1 MPSAPRATRRL
12 HTTRMGVSTARGRKS
27 SVSGRHLVAPA
38 AAAAL
43 VLAAALPA
51 GAQAPPKTVTFREVA
66 KGTTFSYVD
75 NPPRGKS
82 RERPRFSPGD
92 AFVLNIPLINDR
104 GVRRGALRAMC
115 PVTGRSNDPNRAPA
129 LCSGVVTLKEG
140 QLVIVLST
148 TNLDAKITTGAVVG
162 GTRAYS
168 WARGT
173 FSSVTSKAGVR
184 DTVTLLD

>member
-1 MPSAPRATRRL
+1 
-12 HTTRMGVSTARGRKS
+12 
-27 SVSGRHLVAPA
+27 VSGRLVVAPA

-66 KGTTFSYVD
+66 RSTTFTYVD
-75 NPPRGKS
+75 NPPRNKDP
-82 RERPRFSPGD
+82 RRPRFSAGD
-92 AFVLNIPLINDR
+92 EFVLNVPLINDR

-115 PVTGRSNDPNRAPA
+115 TVTGPSRDPNRAPA

-148 TNLDAKITTGAVVG
+148 TNLDARVTRGAVTG
-162 GTRAYS
+162 GTRAYAG
-168 WARGT
+168 ARGT
-173 FSSVTSKAGVR
+173 FSSITSKNGTR